1 MATFTKTYHNTTYAA
16 ISPTRPEL
24 SYAGKNVLVTGGGSG
39 IGQAISIGF
48 AEAGAKSV
56 TILGRRV
63 ERLQQGLAEIKEA
76 AGDTPTEL
84 LYEAA
89 DIAEPSQLAKAFE
102 SVAAKVGKID
112 VLVSNASAAGTVG
125 KLTDLKPGDLA
136 DALRT
141 DVVGALNVFQAF
153 IPVAG
158 PSPIVLNT
166 SSALAYIDPYP
177 NIAIYV
183 AAKAAALRIWQA
195 VAVEHPELRLVHI
208 QPGYIPTAINNY
220 AKDATDSFELPRH
233 FYPWVGSDEA
243 KFLRNKFVWANWDV
257 EELMERADEI
267 AGSQLLTIGL
277 EGAPM

>member
-56 TILGRRV
+56 TILGRSV

-112 VLVSNASAAGTVG
+112 VLVSNASAAGIVG
-125 KLTDLKPGDLA
+125 KLADLKPGDLA

-153 IPVAG
+153 ISVAG
-158 PSPIVLNT
+158 PSPVVLNT

-183 AAKAAALRIWQA
+183 TAKAAALRIWQA

-220 AKDATDSFELPRH
+220 DKDATDSCKYILKDLV
-233 FYPWVGSDEA
+233 Y
-243 KFLRNKFVWANWDV
+243 
-257 EELMERADEI
+257 I
-267 AGSQLLTIGL
+267 AF
-277 EGAPM
+277 